1 MLNFLV
7 YAILSISQAEVTKD
21 YYDQKGQVVKVI
33 YNTNSP
39 NIAIALAKPG
49 AASVTIINPN
59 LMKKFSYPTQTF
71 IYFHEAGHHSMGHL
85 INNSST
91 TMVQEQESD
100 CFSIRVALTL
110 SLIKHSDL
118 EIIQKEIAGIGN
130 GDWQHLSGA
139 TRSLNISKCL
149 GEGYQEKPWEL
160 CREKFYSNLNTFKNA
175 TPPLKQMLGICKKFG
190 KKSSQCLDAKN
201 LSLQLHQGLASSTA
215 MIDQQCPFVMDP
227 NYVRVMFDY
236 GQVFRELNN

>member
-7 YAILSISQAEVTKD
+7 YAILSISQAEVTND

-33 YNTNSP
+33 YNTNAP

-59 LMKKFSYPTQTF
+59 LLKKFSYPTQTF

-110 SLIKHSDL
+110 NLIKHSDL
-118 EIIQKEIAGIGN
+118 KVIQKEIAGIGN

-149 GEGYQEKPWEL
+149 EEGYQEKPWEL

-175 TPPLKQMLGICKKFG
+175 TAPLKQMLGICKKFG
-190 KKSSQCLDAKN
+190 KKSNQCLDAKN
-201 LSLQLHQGLASSTA
+201 LSLQLHQGLTSSTA
-215 MIDQQCPFVMDP
+215 MIDQQCSFVMDP

-236 GQVFRELNN
+236 GQVFKELNN